1 MYVNNPRHGI
11 YAAQVS
17 KGNGKEKIIPIDE
30 PKVRDFSWKEMSF
43 RSGRSHFHQ
52 IPNHRCRIV
61 K

>member
-1 MYVNNPRHGI
+1 MYTIQGMGFMQLKSAREMV
-11 YAAQVS
+11 
-17 KGNGKEKIIPIDE
+17 KKIIPIDE
-30 PKVRDFSWKEMSF
+30 PYKVRDFSWKEMSF

>member
-1 MYVNNPRHGI
+1 MGFMQLKSAREMV
-11 YAAQVS
+11 
-17 KGNGKEKIIPIDE
+17 KKIIPIDE

>member
-1 MYVNNPRHGI
+1 MYVTIQSMGFKQLKS
-11 YAAQVS
+11 A
-17 KGNGKEKIIPIDE
+17 KEMVKKIIPIDE